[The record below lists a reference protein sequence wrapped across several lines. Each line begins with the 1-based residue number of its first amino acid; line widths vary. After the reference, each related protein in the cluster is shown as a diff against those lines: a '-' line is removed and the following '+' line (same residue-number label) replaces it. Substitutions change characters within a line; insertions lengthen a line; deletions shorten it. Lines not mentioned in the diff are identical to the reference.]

1 MPSAYSEPLAKVAS
15 LLAVMPP
22 SSYSASQQVVGPV
35 DSTGLRQL
43 LFTLST
49 GLNVN
54 SSSQISGQ
62 IQYSSV
68 STSSSAWEYLDSV
81 SAAIGFGTGFGDLS
95 GVLPNRQKSIE
106 LRGESLARLPVG
118 SAKFVRLLVTI
129 ASSASVLNDLY
140 GDVRADCFRYP
151 PAVLQASSSVSNVVY
166 STTGPLGSGTI
177 PVV

>member
-54 SSSQISGQ
+54 SSSQILGARSSTARSRLRRRLGNTSIPYRPPLASGPASATCPACSQ
-62 IQYSSV
+62 TVKNRSSFAGKACAA
-68 STSSSAWEYLDSV
+68 TSGLSEICATPGDDRQLSV
-81 SAAIGFGTGFGDLS
+81 RS
-95 GVLPNRQKSIE
+95 E
-106 LRGESLARLPVG
+106 
-118 SAKFVRLLVTI
+118 
-129 ASSASVLNDLY
+129 
-140 GDVRADCFRYP
+140 
-151 PAVLQASSSVSNVVY
+151 
-166 STTGPLGSGTI
+166 
-177 PVV
+177 